1 MPARPVDAVVLLS
14 IAGDVAVGWSRTA
27 DDGGGLDDNVP
38 PDLLDPAR
46 VLELHVMDPAIDAVD
61 DQVDALAHL
70 VSRQAFGQD
79 PADDLLA

>member
-1 MPARPVDAVVLLS
+1 LD
-14 IAGDVAVGWSRTA
+14 RTRL
-27 DDGGGLDDNVP
+27 GLLDDHVP

-46 VLELHVMDPAIDAVD
+46 LLELHVVEPAIDAVD

-79 PADDLLA
+79 PADDFLA

>member
-1 MPARPVDAVVLLS
+1 MPARPVDVVALLD
-14 IAGDVAVGWSRTA
+14 IAGDVAVGRSWTGDNWGGF
-27 DDGGGLDDNVP
+27 DDHVP

-70 VSRQAFGQD
+70 VSG
-79 PADDLLA
+79 

>member
-1 MPARPVDAVVLLS
+1 VPARPVDAVVLLS

-61 DQVDALAHL
+61 DQVNPLAHL
-70 VSRQAFGQD
+70 GPGETFRQG
-79 PADDLLA
+79 PTNDLLT